1 MREDWRVREREQ
13 KPDRRAHLAE
23 RMQRKK
29 LRFAADPLGVTSFGI
44 REESRIRNE
53 D

>member
-1 MREDWRVREREQ
+1 MRSGVSANARTKPGRRNDRV
-13 KPDRRAHLAE
+13 E
-23 RMQRKK
+23 RMQRAK

-44 REESRIRNE
+44 REESRTRNE